1 MDVQTILFVPACSQ
15 CREEDPQQDQDR
27 SDAGEN
33 IASFDPEGALATE
46 PTQGSCQT
54 TTTPA
59 LKQNDG
65 DNQEREDKKERTENV
80 LGKNPKRHEH
90 G

>member
-1 MDVQTILFVPACSQ
+1 
-15 CREEDPQQDQDR
+15 
-27 SDAGEN
+27 
-33 IASFDPEGALATE
+33 LATE
-46 PTQGSCQT
+46 PTQRSCQT
-54 TTTPA
+54 TTASA

>member
-1 MDVQTILFVPACSQ
+1 LNVQSILFVPTCSQ
-15 CREEDPQQDQDR
+15 SRKEDPQQYQDR
-27 SDAGEN
+27 RDAGEN

-46 PTQGSCQT
+46 PTQRSCQT
-54 TTTPA
+54 TTTSA

>member
-1 MDVQTILFVPACSQ
+1 LNVQSILFVPPRSQ

-27 SDAGEN
+27 SDAGED
-33 IASFDPEGALATE
+33 IASFDPEGTLATE

-54 TTTPA
+54 TTASA